1 MSTTV
6 PGTSFLFILKRI
18 NNMLINPLCSPSE
31 LVKHMQK
38 LTSTLYVANSE
49 NEQAAITDIVGD
61 LTHWKT
67 LRAPFNQYTTSF
79 LTVGI
84 IDNYAALV
92 NSPLVD
98 NDEITPVRY
107 DMYGLSSYARMI
119 VFIAEYILKTG
130 VAEFFN
136 GDGNS
141 KRDWI
146 LYQLMLASVEYQ
158 WGLAVPDSCRVWD
171 NSVVASS
178 MGIQAFIQH
187 AESILNHRL
196 DALVAAS
203 DVGSD
208 WSVKLYDHV
217 VKNTSSNDPLVIFIG
232 DIMRSDYI
240 LANGALDEEITPGHA
255 AAARILET
263 YMRRLSLSLGT
274 SNGMQSWLDTL
285 KAESSHCKSNPTI

>member
-1 MSTTV
+1 
-6 PGTSFLFILKRI
+6 
-18 NNMLINPLCSPSE
+18 
-31 LVKHMQK
+31 MQK

>member
-1 MSTTV
+1 
-6 PGTSFLFILKRI
+6 
-18 NNMLINPLCSPSE
+18 
-31 LVKHMQK
+31 MQT

-61 LTHWKT
+61 LTHWKS

-84 IDNYAALV
+84 IDNYAGLV

-98 NDEITPVRY
+98 DDEITPVRY

-119 VFIAEYILKTG
+119 VFIAEYILQTG
-130 VAEFFN
+130 VAEFFKDD
-136 GDGNS
+136 GDSN
-141 KRDWI
+141 RDWI
-146 LYQLMLASVEYQ
+146 LYQLMLASVECQ
-158 WGLAVPDSCRVWD
+158 WGLAVPGSCRVWD
-171 NSVVASS
+171 DSVAASS

-187 AESILNHRL
+187 TESILNHRL
-196 DALVAAS
+196 DSLVAAS

-217 VKNTSSNDPLVIFIG
+217 VNKTSSNDPLILFIG
-232 DIMRSDYI
+232 YIMRSDYI
-240 LANGALDEEITPGHA
+240 SAEGALDEEITPGHA

-263 YMRRLSLSLGT
+263 FMKRLTLSLGS
-274 SNGMQSWLDTL
+274 SNGIQSWLDTL
-285 KAESSHCKSNPTI
+285 KAESTHCKQKFYIWIYTFLHVPFF